1 MSVLVILESPAK
13 CEKIKKILKSLDID
27 AVVKASYGHI
37 SDLDKKT
44 LSIDVSNFKPKY
56 VVNPDKSKVIS
67 DLKLHYKRCG
77 KILLGCDFDR
87 EGEAIAWHVSEQL
100 KVPKDQRKRLLFTE
114 ITKSGLEKAVNNPV
128 DLDMNMFY
136 AQQARRII
144 DRLIGYKITPLLWS
158 NIQSSMKKGIS
169 LSAGRVQSVVNKLII
184 EREEEIKKFNAS
196 SYFKTTGRF
205 LVNKNKLNA
214 ELHQRIDAKDK
225 AYNLLEIC
233 ANANFK
239 VGNVKKSISKRNPSP
254 PFITSTIQQEVSSK
268 FRIGPKKLM
277 MILQKLYEAGLITYM
292 RTDSTLISEDILD
305 VIEKMVEEDYGE
317 KYKNRKQYVKK
328 SKNSQEAHE
337 AIRPT
342 NLSLKKLEDHGGDF
356 TMDHFKVY
364 NLIWRRT
371 VASQMSAAKIENITL
386 MIDIYDEDDKIKEYY
401 FTSKNQKMLF
411 DGFTIV
417 YKPFEEKD
425 DEDDAETSKNMLV
438 ESIKENT
445 MMDMKTIYSVE
456 KYTKPSHLRFTEA
469 SLIKKLDELGIGRPS
484 TYSSMVTTV
493 QDRKFVELKDKEG
506 ENKKYSVLKLY
517 EDTIEESED
526 KIKINGEKNKLIP
539 TNIGEIVNTFL
550 CKNFENIL
558 NYNFTA
564 NLEKNLDLISTGQKD
579 WVNVVRDVYK
589 SFNDIVVKLG
599 NTGSSSLDKNNYR
612 RVLGVD
618 PKTNYEVC
626 TYIAKYGPVVQLKNT
641 IDQKKSKFAP
651 LKDIKMEEVT
661 LEQALD
667 LLKYPY
673 VWGKIKNKSIQV
685 CKGKFGIYL
694 KYNETNI
701 SLNGRL
707 EENLNEEVIKN
718 LITRN
723 NGGGGSSS
731 TFTSKSNILKTINKD
746 IIIKDGQY
754 GPYINYKNKYNIK
767 IYSKIPIKDLTVDD
781 CMTIIQKKFKKK

>member
-13 CEKIKKILKSLDID
+13 CDKIKKILKSLDIE

-37 SDLDKKT
+37 SDLDKKN
-44 LSIDVSNFKPKY
+44 LSIDLSNFKPKY
-56 VVNPDKSKVIS
+56 VVNQDKSKVIS

-100 KVPKDQRKRLLFTE
+100 KVPKEQRKRLLFTE

-158 NIQSSMKKGIS
+158 NIQSSMKKGTS

-196 SYFKTTGRF
+196 SYFKTTGKF
-205 LVNKNKLNA
+205 LINKNKLNA
-214 ELHQRIDAKDK
+214 ELHQRIINKEK

-233 ANANFK
+233 ANATFK

-268 FRIGPKKLM
+268 FRISPKKLM
-277 MILQKLYEAGLITYM
+277 MILQKLYEGGLITYM

-305 VIEKMVEEDYGE
+305 IIEKTVEEKYGP

-342 NLSLKKLEDHGGDF
+342 DISINKLEEHGGDF
-356 TMDHFKVY
+356 TIDHFKVY

-371 VASQMSAAKIENITL
+371 VASQMSSAKLENITL
-386 MIDIYDEDDKIKEYY
+386 TIDIYDEDQKVKDYY

-417 YKPFEEKD
+417 YKPFEESD
-425 DEDDAETSKNMLV
+425 DENDTEKTKNILV

-445 MMDMKTIYSVE
+445 IMTMNSIYSVE

-506 ENKKYSVLKLY
+506 ENKKYSILKLK
-517 EDTIEESED
+517 EDTIEESQD
-526 KIKINGEKNKLIP
+526 KIKVNGEKNKLIP

-550 CKNFENIL
+550 CNNFENIL

-564 NLEKNLDLISTGQKD
+564 NLEKNLDLISTGKKD

-589 SFNDIVVKLG
+589 SFNETVIKLSS
-599 NTGSSSLDKNNYR
+599 NTSLDKNNYR
-612 RVLGVD
+612 RMLGID
-618 PKTNYEVC
+618 TETNFEVY

-651 LKDIKMEEVT
+651 LKDIKMDDVT
-661 LEQALD
+661 LDQALS

-673 VWGKIKNKSIQV
+673 VWGKIKNKPVKV
-685 CKGKFGIYL
+685 CKGKFGLYL

-701 SLNGRL
+701 SLNGTN
-707 EENLNEEVIKN
+707 EENLNEHVINN

-723 NGGGGSSS
+723 TGGGSS
-731 TFTSKSNILKTINKD
+731 TATTKSNILKTINKD
-746 IIIKDGQY
+746 IIIKNGQY
-754 GPYINYKNKYNIK
+754 GPYINYKNKHNIK

-781 CMTIIQKKFKKK
+781 CITIIKKKFKKK

>member
-1 MSVLVILESPAK
+1 MSILVILESPAK
-13 CEKIKKILKSLDID
+13 CEKIKKILKSLGID

-37 SDLDKKT
+37 SDLDKKH
-44 LSIDVSNFKPKY
+44 LSIDLSNFKPKY
-56 VVNPDKSKVIS
+56 VVNQDKSKVIS

-77 KILLGCDFDR
+77 KVLLGCDFDR

-158 NIQSSMKKGIS
+158 NIQSSMKKGTS

-184 EREEEIKKFNAS
+184 EREEEIKKFNVS
-196 SYFKTTGRF
+196 SYFKTTGKF
-205 LVNKNKLNA
+205 LINKNKLNA
-214 ELHQRIDAKDK
+214 ELHQRITNKEK

-233 ANANFK
+233 ANSTFK
-239 VGNVKKSISKRNPSP
+239 VGNVKESISKRNPSP

-268 FRIGPKKLM
+268 FRISPKKLM
-277 MILQKLYEAGLITYM
+277 MILQKLYEGGLITYM

-305 VIEKMVEEDYGE
+305 IIEKTVEEKYGP

-342 NLSLKKLEDHGGDF
+342 DISINKLEEHGGDF
-356 TMDHFKVY
+356 TIDHFKVY

-371 VASQMSAAKIENITL
+371 VASQMSSAKLENITL
-386 MIDIYDEDDKIKEYY
+386 TIDIYDDEDQKVKDYY

-417 YKPFEEKD
+417 YKPFEESD
-425 DEDDAETSKNMLV
+425 DENDTEKTKNILV

-445 MMDMKTIYSVE
+445 IMTMNSIYSVE

-506 ENKKYSVLKLY
+506 ENKKYSILKLK
-517 EDTIEESED
+517 EDTIEESQD

-550 CKNFENIL
+550 CNNFENIL

-564 NLEKNLDLISTGQKD
+564 NLEKNLDLISTGKKD

-589 SFNDIVVKLG
+589 SFNETVIKLSS
-599 NTGSSSLDKNNYR
+599 NTSLDKNIYR
-612 RVLGVD
+612 RILGID
-618 PKTNYEVC
+618 PNTNFEVY

-641 IDQKKSKFAP
+641 TDQKKSKFAP
-651 LKDIKMEEVT
+651 LKDLKMEEVT
-661 LEQALD
+661 LEQALS

-673 VWGKIKNKSIQV
+673 VWGKIKNKPVKV

-701 SLNGRL
+701 SLNGKN
-707 EENLNEEVIKN
+707 EENLNEDVINN

-723 NGGGGSSS
+723 IGGGASS
-731 TFTSKSNILKTINKD
+731 TSKTSSNILKIINKD

-754 GPYINYKNKYNIK
+754 GPYINYKNKHNIK
-767 IYSKIPIKDLTVDD
+767 IYSKIPIKDLTIDD
-781 CMTIIQKKFKKK
+781 CITIIKKKFKKK

>member
-1 MSVLVILESPAK
+1 MSILVILESPAK
-13 CEKIKKILKSLDID
+13 CEKIKKILKSLGIE
-27 AVVKASYGHI
+27 AVVKASYGHV
-37 SDLDKKT
+37 SDLDKKN

-114 ITKSGLEKAVNNPV
+114 ITKSALEKAVNNPV

-184 EREEEIKKFNAS
+184 EREEEIKKFTAS

-214 ELHQRIDAKDK
+214 ELHQRIDTKEK

-277 MILQKLYEAGLITYM
+277 MILQKLYESGLITYM
-292 RTDSTLISEDILD
+292 RTDSTLLSEDILN

-342 NLSLKKLEDHGGDF
+342 DLSLKKLEDHGGDF

-386 MIDIYDEDDKIKEYY
+386 TIDIYDEDDKVKEYY

-411 DGFTIV
+411 DGFTII
-417 YKPFEEKD
+417 YKPFEDND
-425 DEDDAETSKNMLV
+425 DDDDDSQQSKNVLV

-445 MMDMKTIYSVE
+445 IMNMKTIYSVE

-506 ENKKYSVLKLY
+506 ENKKYSILKLY

-599 NTGSSSLDKNNYR
+599 STGSSSLDKNNYR
-612 RVLGVD
+612 RVIGVD
-618 PKTNYEVC
+618 PNTNYEVC

-673 VWGKIKNKSIQV
+673 VWGKLNKKEVQV
-685 CKGKFGIYL
+685 YKGKFGVYL
-694 KYNETNI
+694 KYNGKNI
-701 SLNGRL
+701 SLNGTD
-707 EENLNEEVIKN
+707 EENLNEDIIKN

-723 NGGGGSSS
+723 TGGGGSPNS
-731 TFTSKSNILKTINKD
+731 TTSNILKTINKD

-754 GPYINYKNKYNIK
+754 GPYINYKNKHNIK

-781 CMTIIQKKFKKK
+781 CMTMIQKKFKT

>member
-1 MSVLVILESPAK
+1 MSILVILESPAK
-13 CEKIKKILKSLDID
+13 CEKIKKILKSLGID

-37 SDLDKKT
+37 SDLDKKH
-44 LSIDVSNFKPKY
+44 LSIDLSDFKPKY
-56 VVNPDKSKVIS
+56 VVNQDKSKVIS

-77 KILLGCDFDR
+77 KVLLGCDFDR

-100 KVPKDQRKRLLFTE
+100 KVPKHQRKRLLFTE

-158 NIQSSMKKGIS
+158 NIQSSMKKGTS

-184 EREEEIKKFNAS
+184 EREEEIKKFNVS
-196 SYFKTTGRF
+196 SYFKTTGKF
-205 LVNKNKLNA
+205 LINKNKLNA
-214 ELHQRIDAKDK
+214 ELHQRITNKEK

-233 ANANFK
+233 ANSTFK
-239 VGNVKKSISKRNPSP
+239 VGNVKESISKRNPSP

-268 FRIGPKKLM
+268 FRISPKKLM
-277 MILQKLYEAGLITYM
+277 MILQKLYEGGLITYM

-305 VIEKMVEEDYGE
+305 IIEKTVEEKYGH

-342 NLSLKKLEDHGGDF
+342 DISINKLEEHGGDF
-356 TMDHFKVY
+356 TIDHFKVY

-371 VASQMSAAKIENITL
+371 VASQMSSAKLENITL
-386 MIDIYDEDDKIKEYY
+386 TIDIYDEDQKVKDYY

-417 YKPFEEKD
+417 YKPFEESD
-425 DEDDAETSKNMLV
+425 DENDTEKTKNILV

-445 MMDMKTIYSVE
+445 IMTMNSIYSVE

-506 ENKKYSVLKLY
+506 ENKKYSILKLK
-517 EDTIEESED
+517 EDTIEESQD
-526 KIKINGEKNKLIP
+526 KIKVNGEKNKLIP

-550 CKNFENIL
+550 CNNFENIL

-564 NLEKNLDLISTGQKD
+564 NLEKNLDLISTGKKD

-589 SFNDIVVKLG
+589 SFNETVIKLSS
-599 NTGSSSLDKNNYR
+599 NTSLDKNNYR
-612 RVLGVD
+612 RMLGID
-618 PKTNYEVC
+618 TETNFEVY

-651 LKDIKMEEVT
+651 LKDIKMDDVT
-661 LEQALD
+661 LDQALS

-673 VWGKIKNKSIQV
+673 VWGKIKNKPVKV
-685 CKGKFGIYL
+685 CKGKFGLYL

-701 SLNGRL
+701 SLNGTN
-707 EENLNEEVIKN
+707 EENLNEHVINN

-723 NGGGGSSS
+723 TGGGSS
-731 TFTSKSNILKTINKD
+731 TATTKSNILKTINKD
-746 IIIKDGQY
+746 IIIKNGQY
-754 GPYINYKNKYNIK
+754 GPYINYKNKHNIK

-781 CMTIIQKKFKKK
+781 CITIIKKKFKKK

>member
-13 CEKIKKILKSLDID
+13 CDKIKKILKSLGID
-27 AVVKASYGHI
+27 AVVKATYGHM

-87 EGEAIAWHVSEQL
+87 EGEAIAWHVSELL

-205 LVNKNKLNA
+205 LVYKNKLNA
-214 ELHQRIDAKDK
+214 ELHQRIDTKDK

-328 SKNSQEAHE
+328 SKN
-337 AIRPT
+337 
-342 NLSLKKLEDHGGDF
+342 
-356 TMDHFKVY
+356 
-364 NLIWRRT
+364 
-371 VASQMSAAKIENITL
+371 
-386 MIDIYDEDDKIKEYY
+386 
-401 FTSKNQKMLF
+401 
-411 DGFTIV
+411 
-417 YKPFEEKD
+417 
-425 DEDDAETSKNMLV
+425 
-438 ESIKENT
+438 
-445 MMDMKTIYSVE
+445 
-456 KYTKPSHLRFTEA
+456 
-469 SLIKKLDELGIGRPS
+469 
-484 TYSSMVTTV
+484 
-493 QDRKFVELKDKEG
+493 
-506 ENKKYSVLKLY
+506 
-517 EDTIEESED
+517 
-526 KIKINGEKNKLIP
+526 
-539 TNIGEIVNTFL
+539 
-550 CKNFENIL
+550 
-558 NYNFTA
+558 
-564 NLEKNLDLISTGQKD
+564 
-579 WVNVVRDVYK
+579 
-589 SFNDIVVKLG
+589 
-599 NTGSSSLDKNNYR
+599 
-612 RVLGVD
+612 
-618 PKTNYEVC
+618 
-626 TYIAKYGPVVQLKNT
+626 
-641 IDQKKSKFAP
+641 
-651 LKDIKMEEVT
+651 
-661 LEQALD
+661 
-667 LLKYPY
+667 
-673 VWGKIKNKSIQV
+673 
-685 CKGKFGIYL
+685 
-694 KYNETNI
+694 
-701 SLNGRL
+701 
-707 EENLNEEVIKN
+707 
-718 LITRN
+718 
-723 NGGGGSSS
+723 
-731 TFTSKSNILKTINKD
+731 
-746 IIIKDGQY
+746 
-754 GPYINYKNKYNIK
+754 
-767 IYSKIPIKDLTVDD
+767 
-781 CMTIIQKKFKKK
+781 